1 MENVLLVVHILAC
14 IALIVVVLLQRSE
27 GGALGIGGGGG
38 GGLMSGRGAASALT
52 RVTMGLA
59 ALFFVTSLVLTT
71 IATRSNKVDTSIAGE
86 IERES
91 DGGLSVPGDGGLV
104 TTPEASTGLDDI
116 LGSEDNA
123 DETGSDS
130 ATSTNLDA
138 ILGEDPPA
146 DEVEPVEETSPQ
158 Q

>member
-59 ALFFVTSLVLTT
+59 ALFFVTSLILTT
-71 IATRSNKVDTSIAGE
+71 IATRSNQVDRSIAGE
-86 IERES
+86 IEREGS
-91 DGGLSVPGDGGLV
+91 EDLTLPGSNDAMTVPDTG
-104 TTPEASTGLDDI
+104 AGLDDI
-116 LGSEDNA
+116 LGEGAAASETQA
-123 DETGSDS
+123 EES
-130 ATSTNLDA
+130 APDLDA
-138 ILGEDPPA
+138 ILGGETAAPA
-146 DEVEPVEETSPQ
+146 SDMSDETAPQ